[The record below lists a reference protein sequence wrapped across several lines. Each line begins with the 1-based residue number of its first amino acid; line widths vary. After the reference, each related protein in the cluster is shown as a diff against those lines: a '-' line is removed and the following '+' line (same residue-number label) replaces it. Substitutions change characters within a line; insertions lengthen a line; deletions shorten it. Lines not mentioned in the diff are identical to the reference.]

1 MLLLLFCCSL
11 VHLKERDDRIKESL
25 TEKQQLF
32 AALYKHVTGQETP
45 YDGLHLVG
53 SANDLQQREMLLN
66 TAIDEGE
73 GATEMEADSVLL

>member
-1 MLLLLFCCSL
+1 MFCCSSA
-11 VHLKERDDRIKESL
+11 HLKERDDRIKESL

-45 YDGLHLVG
+45 CDGLHLVG

-66 TAIDEGE
+66 TAIDGGE
-73 GATEMEADSVLL
+73 GATEMEVDSVLL

>member
-1 MLLLLFCCSL
+1 MFCCSS
-11 VHLKERDDRIKESL
+11 VHLKERDDRIKDSL

-45 YDGLHLVG
+45 CDGLHLV

-66 TAIDEGE
+66 TAIGEGE
-73 GATEMEADSVLL
+73 GATEMEVDSVLL

>member
-1 MLLLLFCCSL
+1 MFCCSS
-11 VHLKERDDRIKESL
+11 VHLKERDDRIKDSL

-45 YDGLHLVG
+45 CDGLNLV

-66 TAIDEGE
+66 TAIGEGE
-73 GATEMEADSVLL
+73 GATEMEVDSVLL

>member
-1 MLLLLFCCSL
+1 MFCCSL

-32 AALYKHVTGQETP
+32 AALYTHVTGQETP
-45 YDGLHLVG
+45 CDGLHLVG
-53 SANDLQQREMLLN
+53 STNDLQQREMLLN

-73 GATEMEADSVLL
+73 GATEMEVDSVLL